1 MVMQLG
7 INVIWL
13 EYIVRTIIVTQRI
26 EERVI
31 EKKTFKQD
39 IEK

>member
-1 MVMQLG
+1 MQLG
-7 INVIWL
+7 IKMIWL